1 MPLARIISTSA
12 KYSDGLADDLRSRGF
27 QVLTS
32 APGESISQSADL
44 EITLN
49 ECLADDARA
58 TAQVAESKDMRV
70 FLTPQA
76 FAGNIRSIEMFV
88 LTPKP
93 AATRTLEITSA
104 VEPLS
109 VEPSPVEPAAV
120 EPLSVE
126 PSAIEPSS
134 VEPSSNLISDSLGKM
149 LAFAAPAPAVANGAS
164 ERLETIRSVDM
175 SEKEKEKEKEVSAAG
190 VEDFPVGFDA
200 WDEPGFASAE
210 EIAPVAE
217 KRGGIGGSIGRAILA
232 SKQSAWP
239 DMAEMKLVPAELAP
253 APVRPAGVSLP
264 AARLPER
271 VPARSTRVSS
281 PRDKRFWRVPIV
293 AGVAALLA
301 LSAVWMADRLS
312 RSSTSEGTT
321 LQQTVPPPAEA
332 ANPGTAG
339 AQLKATAKPPGTS
352 ASARMRAPR
361 ATAKRRAP
369 PESDY
374 VAKDTTVYFSRR
386 PAALLS
392 SKKPQAH
399 P

>member
-58 TAQVAESKDMRV
+58 TAQVADSKDMRV

-93 AATRTLEITSA
+93 AAARTLEITSA

-109 VEPSPVEPAAV
+109 VEPS
-120 EPLSVE
+120 
-126 PSAIEPSS
+126 AIEPSPA
-134 VEPSSNLISDSLGKM
+134 EPSSNLISDSLGKM

-175 SEKEKEKEKEVSAAG
+175 SEKEKGKEKEVSAAG
-190 VEDFPVGFDA
+190 MEDFPVGFDA

-253 APVRPAGVSLP
+253 APVRPASVSLP

-293 AGVAALLA
+293 AGVAAVLA

-312 RSSTSEGTT
+312 RSSTAEGTT

-339 AQLKATAKPPGTS
+339 AQLKATAKPLGTS
-352 ASARMRAPR
+352 APTRMRAPR

>member
-32 APGESISQSADL
+32 APGESISESADL

-58 TAQVAESKDMRV
+58 TAHVAESKDMRV

-93 AATRTLEITSA
+93 AAAGTLEITSA
-104 VEPLS
+104 VAP
-109 VEPSPVEPAAV
+109 PAVAPPAIDPPAV
-120 EPLSVE
+120 
-126 PSAIEPSS
+126 EPSS
-134 VEPSSNLISDSLGKM
+134 VEPPSNLISDSLGKM
-149 LAFAAPAPAVANGAS
+149 LAFAAPAPAVANRAS

-175 SEKEKEKEKEVSAAG
+175 SGKEKEKEKEVSAAG
-190 VEDFPVGFDA
+190 MEDFPAGFDA
-200 WDEPGFASAE
+200 WDEPGFASVE

-217 KRGGIGGSIGRAILA
+217 TRGGIGRAILA

-253 APVRPAGVSLP
+253 ASLRPAGVSLP
-264 AARLPER
+264 AALLPER
-271 VPARSTRVSS
+271 VPARSTRVASS
-281 PRDKRFWRVPIV
+281 RDKRFWRVPIV
-293 AGVAALLA
+293 AGIAAVLA
-301 LSAVWMADRLS
+301 LSAVWMADHFS
-312 RSSTSEGTT
+312 TSSTSGGTT
-321 LQQTVPPPAEA
+321 LQQMVPPPAEA

-339 AQLKATAKPPGTS
+339 AQLKAIAKPLGTS
-352 ASARMRAPR
+352 APTRMRAPR
-361 ATAKRRAP
+361 AKVKRRTP

>member
-58 TAQVAESKDMRV
+58 TAQVADSKDMRV

-93 AATRTLEITSA
+93 AAARTLEITSA

-109 VEPSPVEPAAV
+109 VEPSP
-120 EPLSVE
+120 
-126 PSAIEPSS
+126 

-175 SEKEKEKEKEVSAAG
+175 SEKEKGKEKEVSAAG
-190 VEDFPVGFDA
+190 MEDFPVGFDA

-293 AGVAALLA
+293 AGVAAVLA

-312 RSSTSEGTT
+312 RSSTAEGTT

-339 AQLKATAKPPGTS
+339 AQLKATAKPLGTS
-352 ASARMRAPR
+352 APTRMRAPR

>member
-32 APGESISQSADL
+32 APGESISESADL

-58 TAQVAESKDMRV
+58 TAHVAESKDMRV

-93 AATRTLEITSA
+93 AAAQTLEIASA
-104 VEPLS
+104 VEPS
-109 VEPSPVEPAAV
+109 AVDHPATEA
-120 EPLSVE
+120 
-126 PSAIEPSS
+126 SAIEPSS
-134 VEPSSNLISDSLGKM
+134 VEPSSVESSSNLTSDSLGKM
-149 LAFAAPAPAVANGAS
+149 LAFAAPAPAAANRAS
-164 ERLETIRSVDM
+164 ERLETIGSVDM
-175 SEKEKEKEKEVSAAG
+175 SEKEKEKRVSAG
-190 VEDFPVGFDA
+190 GMEDFPDGFDS

-217 KRGGIGGSIGRAILA
+217 TRGGIGRAILA

-253 APVRPAGVSLP
+253 ASVRPSGVSLS
-264 AARLPER
+264 AALLPER
-271 VPARSTRVSS
+271 VPARSTRVPSA
-281 PRDKRFWRVPIV
+281 RDKRFWRVPIV
-293 AGVAALLA
+293 AGIAAVLA
-301 LSAVWMADRLS
+301 LSAVWMADHFS
-312 RSSTSEGTT
+312 ASSTSEGTT
-321 LQQTVPPPAEA
+321 LQQMVPPPAEA
-332 ANPGTAG
+332 ADPGPAG
-339 AQLKATAKPPGTS
+339 AQLKAIAKPLGTS
-352 ASARMRAPR
+352 APTRIRAPR
-361 ATAKRRAP
+361 AKEKRRTP

>member
-49 ECLADDARA
+49 ECLAEDARA
-58 TAQVAESKDMRV
+58 EANAAETKDMRV

-93 AATRTLEITSA
+93 AAGQRLEIASA
-104 VEPLS
+104 VEP
-109 VEPSPVEPAAV
+109 SP
-120 EPLSVE
+120 VE

-134 VEPSSNLISDSLGKM
+134 NLTSDSEGKM
-149 LAFAAPAPAVANGAS
+149 LAFAAPAPAVAKRAG
-164 ERLETIRSVDM
+164 ERLESIRSLEV
-175 SEKEKEKEKEVSAAG
+175 KEKEVSGKDVHEHEKDASEKAVSAG
-190 VEDFPVGFDA
+190 GREDFPDGLDA
-200 WDEPGFASAE
+200 WDEPGFASVE

-217 KRGGIGGSIGRAILA
+217 TRGGIGRAILA

-253 APVRPAGVSLP
+253 ASVRPAGVP
-264 AARLPER
+264 PHAALLPER
-271 VPARSTRVSS
+271 VPARSTGVPSA
-281 PRDKRFWRVPIV
+281 RDKRFWRVPIV
-293 AGVAALLA
+293 AGMTAVLA
-301 LSAVWMADRLS
+301 LSAIWMRNHFSA
-312 RSSTSEGTT
+312 SSTSEGTT
-321 LQQTVPPPAEA
+321 LQQMTPPPTEA
-332 ANPGTAG
+332 ANPGLAG
-339 AQLKATAKPPGTS
+339 AQLKAIAKPLATS
-352 ASARMRAPR
+352 APTRIRAKAKPR
-361 ATAKRRAP
+361 TP

-392 SKKPQAH
+392 SKKTQAH

>member
-32 APGESISQSADL
+32 APGESISESADL

-58 TAQVAESKDMRV
+58 AAHAAESKDMRV

-93 AATRTLEITSA
+93 ATGQTLEIASA
-104 VEPLS
+104 VEP
-109 VEPSPVEPAAV
+109 
-120 EPLSVE
+120 
-126 PSAIEPSS
+126 SA
-134 VEPSSNLISDSLGKM
+134 VEPSSNLTSDSLGKM
-149 LAFAAPAPAVANGAS
+149 LAFAAPAPAVANRAS

-175 SEKEKEKEKEVSAAG
+175 KEKEASAG
-190 VEDFPVGFDA
+190 GMEDFPDGFDA
-200 WDEPGFASAE
+200 VDEPGFASVE

-217 KRGGIGGSIGRAILA
+217 TRGGIGRAILA

-253 APVRPAGVSLP
+253 ASVRPAGVLPP
-264 AARLPER
+264 AALLPER
-271 VPARSTRVSS
+271 VPARFTRVPS

-293 AGVAALLA
+293 AGITAVLA
-301 LSAVWMADRLS
+301 LSAVWLANHFS
-312 RSSTSEGTT
+312 ASSTSEGTT
-321 LQQTVPPPAEA
+321 LRQMVPPPAEA

-339 AQLKATAKPPGTS
+339 AQLKTIAKPLGTS
-352 ASARMRAPR
+352 APARMHAPR
-361 ATAKRRAP
+361 AKATRRTP

>member
-49 ECLADDARA
+49 ECLAEDARA
-58 TAQVAESKDMRV
+58 GAHAAETKDMRV

-93 AATRTLEITSA
+93 AAGQRLEIASA
-104 VEPLS
+104 
-109 VEPSPVEPAAV
+109 VEPSPVEP
-120 EPLSVE
+120 SQVE
-126 PSAIEPSS
+126 PSAIEPSAI
-134 VEPSSNLISDSLGKM
+134 EPSSNLTSDSEGKM
-149 LAFAAPAPAVANGAS
+149 LAFAAPAPAVANGAG
-164 ERLETIRSVDM
+164 ERLESIRSLEVKEKDVHGKDVHEHEKDV
-175 SEKEKEKEKEVSAAG
+175 SEKAVSAG
-190 VEDFPVGFDA
+190 GREDFPDGLDA
-200 WDEPGFASAE
+200 WDEPGFASVE

-217 KRGGIGGSIGRAILA
+217 TRGGIGRAILA

-253 APVRPAGVSLP
+253 ASVRPAGVSP
-264 AARLPER
+264 HAALLPER
-271 VPARSTRVSS
+271 VPARSTGVPSA
-281 PRDKRFWRVPIV
+281 RDKRFWRVPIV
-293 AGVAALLA
+293 AGMTAVLA
-301 LSAVWMADRLS
+301 LSAIWIRNHFSA
-312 RSSTSEGTT
+312 SSTSEGTT
-321 LQQTVPPPAEA
+321 LQQMTPPPTEA
-332 ANPGTAG
+332 AKPGLAG
-339 AQLKATAKPPGTS
+339 AQLKAIAKPLATS
-352 ASARMRAPR
+352 APTRMRAKAKPR
-361 ATAKRRAP
+361 TP

-392 SKKPQAH
+392 SKKTQAH

>member
-32 APGESISQSADL
+32 APGESISESADL

-58 TAQVAESKDMRV
+58 AAHAAESKDMRV

-93 AATRTLEITSA
+93 AAGETLEIASA
-104 VEPLS
+104 V
-109 VEPSPVEPAAV
+109 
-120 EPLSVE
+120 
-126 PSAIEPSS
+126 EPSS
-134 VEPSSNLISDSLGKM
+134 VEPSSVKPSSSLTSDSLGKM
-149 LAFAAPAPAVANGAS
+149 LAFAAPAPAVANRAS

-175 SEKEKEKEKEVSAAG
+175 KVKEASAG
-190 VEDFPVGFDA
+190 GMEDFPDGFDA
-200 WDEPGFASAE
+200 LDEPGFASVE

-217 KRGGIGGSIGRAILA
+217 TRGGIGRAILA

-253 APVRPAGVSLP
+253 ASVRPTGVLP
-264 AARLPER
+264 QAALLPER
-271 VPARSTRVSS
+271 VPARFTRVPS

-293 AGVAALLA
+293 AGITAVLA
-301 LSAVWMADRLS
+301 LSGVWMANHFS
-312 RSSTSEGTT
+312 ASSTSEGTT
-321 LQQTVPPPAEA
+321 LRQMMPPPAEA

-339 AQLKATAKPPGTS
+339 AQLKAIAKPVDTS
-352 ASARMRAPR
+352 APAQMRAPR
-361 ATAKRRAP
+361 AKAKRRTP

-374 VAKDTTVYFSRR
+374 VAKDTTVYFSKR